1 MIYVHVVHLDSVDL
15 AVSGGVV
22 GGCGLVS
29 CDGESSRG
37 GCGVSRGSSS
47 SSLKSVT

>member
-1 MIYVHVVHLDSVDL
+1 MTCIAYLDNVDL

-22 GGCGLVS
+22 GGYGLVS
-29 CDGESSRG
+29 CDGESSGG
-37 GCGVSRGSSS
+37 GCGVSSGSSS